1 MNEYTILPKDLIH
14 KNEHRYFWLVLVI
27 SILTYI
33 VLVVSIFGILILL
46 GIALIS
52 LFLNALMIGNIRT
65 NAVRLS
71 PTQFPKVYKTAEELC
86 EKMGITKV
94 PDIYVMESGG
104 MLNAFATRFF
114 GRNMVVIYADIFELI
129 TTNNEDE
136 LNFIL
141 AHELAHIK
149 RNHLSKQMFI
159 LPAMWIPG
167 IAELYLRACEYTCDL
182 YAAFYTGNNEAAKN
196 SLTMLAVGKNL
207 YLHVNKAEYIEQ
219 LNNEKGVFVW
229 LSEVLSTHPPLP
241 KRINEISKLYG
252 ETDQGVILLKKSKAV
267 WVFGIGSLVS
277 MLVLSVGS
285 YFLVREVI
293 LYDPMEEFEEY
304 AEAESDEEISSFIAA
319 VANDDFDK
327 VNQLMEKGEDVYQED
342 YYGNTALDWAIK
354 GGNSQMVELLLHS
367 GADLNYENSYGNTAL
382 MTAAE
387 IGDPN
392 MVRLLVESG
401 GDPNYQD
408 SGGMTSLF
416 SAVYGSDVE
425 TVKVLLDLGAD
436 PSIKDI
442 ESMTASMVA
451 IQSDEREIAE
461 LLKKYNK

>member
-14 KNEHRYFWLVLVI
+14 KNETRYFWLVLVI

-46 GIALIS
+46 GIAIIS

-71 PTQFPKVYKTAEELC
+71 PTQFPMVYKTAEELC
-86 EKMGITKV
+86 EKMAITKV

-129 TTNNEDE
+129 NTNNEDE

-167 IAELYLRACEYTCDL
+167 IAELYLRACEYTCDR

-207 YLHVNKAEYIEQ
+207 YLHVDKAEYIEQ
-219 LNNEKGVFVW
+219 LNSEKGFFVW

-241 KRINEISKLYG
+241 KRINEISHLSG
-252 ETDQGVILLKKSKAV
+252 ETDQRLILLKKSKAV

-277 MLVLSVGS
+277 LLVLSGGS
-285 YFLVREVI
+285 YYLVKEAL

-304 AEAESDEEISSFIAA
+304 EEADEEISSLITA

-327 VNQLMEKGEDVYQED
+327 VNQLIDKGEDVYQED

-354 GGNSQMVELLLHS
+354 GGNLQMVELLLDS
-367 GADLNYENSYGNTAL
+367 GTDLNYENSYGNTAL

-392 MVRLLVESG
+392 MVRVLVESG

-408 SGGMTSLF
+408 SGGMTALF
-416 SAVYGSDVE
+416 SAVYGSDLE
-425 TVKVLLDLGAD
+425 TVKVLLNLGAD

-442 ESMTASMVA
+442 DSMTASMVA

-461 LLKKYNK
+461 LLKKYNE

>member
-1 MNEYTILPKDLIH
+1 MNEYMILPKDLIH
-14 KNEHRYFWLVLVI
+14 KNEKRYFWLVLVI

-33 VLVVSIFGILILL
+33 VLVVSIVGILILL
-46 GIALIS
+46 GIAIIS

-71 PTQFPKVYKTAEELC
+71 TTQFPKVYTTAEELC

-94 PDIYVMESGG
+94 PDIYVMESSG

-114 GRNMVVIYADIFELI
+114 GRNMVVIYAEIFELI
-129 TTNNEDE
+129 NTNNEDE

-149 RNHLSKQMFI
+149 RKHLSKQMLI

-167 IAELYLRACEYTCDL
+167 IAELYLRACEYTCDR
-182 YAAFYTGNNEAAKN
+182 YAAYYTGNNEAAKN

-207 YLHVNKAEYIEQ
+207 YLHVNKVEYIEQ
-219 LNNEKGVFVW
+219 LNNEKGFFVW

-241 KRINEISKLYG
+241 KRINEISRVYG
-252 ETDQGVILLKKSKAV
+252 ETDQGFILLKKSKAV

-277 MLVLSVGS
+277 LLVLSGGS
-285 YFLVREVI
+285 YYLVREVL

-304 AEAESDEEISSFIAA
+304 AEVEEEIPSFIAA

-327 VNQLMEKGEDVYQED
+327 VNQLIEKGEDVYQED
-342 YYGNTALDWAIK
+342 FYGNTALDWAIK
-354 GGNSQMVELLLHS
+354 GGNPQMVDLLLDS
-367 GADLNYENSYGNTAL
+367 GADSNYENSYGNTAL

-392 MVRLLVESG
+392 MVRLLVENG
-401 GDPNYQD
+401 GDLNYQD
-408 SGGMTSLF
+408 ASGMTALF
-416 SAVYGSDVE
+416 SAVYSSDLE
-425 TVKVLLDLGAD
+425 TVKVLLNLGAD